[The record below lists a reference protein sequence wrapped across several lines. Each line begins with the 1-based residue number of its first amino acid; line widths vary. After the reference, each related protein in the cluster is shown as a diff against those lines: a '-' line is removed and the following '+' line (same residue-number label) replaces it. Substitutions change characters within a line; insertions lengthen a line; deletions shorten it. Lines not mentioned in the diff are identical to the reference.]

1 MTGAGTNFSSVD
13 AKFQLRNKKQI
24 HGFNIV
30 LYQSKI
36 ILQPI
41 FILIKLSTIEI
52 ILSFIFYFFKFCMCV
67 WKLWFFFFFEKE
79 VVVILIGKNPSID
92 MLF

>member
-1 MTGAGTNFSSVD
+1 MIIIVIFNRGNEKKTMLRLYEFQYTWCLVVTGAGTNFSSVD

-36 ILQPI
+36 G
-41 FILIKLSTIEI
+41 FS
-52 ILSFIFYFFKFCMCV
+52 
-67 WKLWFFFFFEKE
+67 
-79 VVVILIGKNPSID
+79 IGIYRAN
-92 MLF
+92 